1 MLRPVTLTTVLTS
14 QGPRVIGRK
23 QAFVGKITTLLL
35 WGGGIKSIFLG
46 SEIPSLHSCHIVCF
60 RPGNTSD
67 AFRFLGYFFP
77 PYLSHL
83 ILLVLA
89 SRNILSLLMEDF
101 SLFTTLLKVF
111 HLPLEFKF

>member
-1 MLRPVTLTTVLTS
+1 MLGSVTLTTVLTS
-14 QGPRVIGRK
+14 QGPCVIGRK
-23 QAFVGKITTLLL
+23 QAYVGKITTTLLL
-35 WGGGIKSIFLG
+35 WVGGIKSIFLG

-67 AFRFLGYFFP
+67 ALRFLGYFFP

-89 SRNILSLLMEDF
+89 SRNLPSLLMEDF
-101 SLFTTLLKVF
+101 SLFTPF
-111 HLPLEFKF
+111 

>member
-1 MLRPVTLTTVLTS
+1 MLLILPCARASYLTTVLTS
-14 QGPRVIGRK
+14 ERPRVIGRK
-23 QAFVGKITTLLL
+23 QAYVGKITTTLLL

-46 SEIPSLHSCHIVCF
+46 SEIPSLHSCHIVCC

-67 AFRFLGYFFP
+67 TLKFLEYFFP

-89 SRNILSLLMEDF
+89 SRNLPSLLMENF
-101 SLFTTLLKVF
+101 SLFI
-111 HLPLEFKF
+111 PFKSL